1 MTWLMDK
8 CDYALTDGSDFF
20 SEVEQIIYGQIV
32 ITGDQ
37 TGVHFRSEAL
47 LFRIQNPGA
56 ESGKPVVKLLVLRRL
71 CVVFAEQVIISC
83 GHTVSQLV
91 QGVELVL
98 IMSQR
103 ALSRFEIDAG
113 HPFVGLDFIYLNQT
127 HRTAPG
133 GMSPAAGYAVRRIVP
148 RADGND
154 GDIFIK
160 RQCFSER
167 KLFGFFAGIEP
178 IHRDREI
185 LPDDAVRLFFRSFS
199 HFPCHFF
206 VCAG

>member
-1 MTWLMDK
+1 MTWIVDK
-8 CDYALTDGSDFF
+8 CDYALTYGTDFLA
-20 SEVEQIIYGQIV
+20 EVEQIVYGQVV

-37 TGVHFRSEAL
+37 TGAHFCREAL
-47 LFRIQNPGA
+47 LLCIQDPGA
-56 ESGKPVVKLLVLRRL
+56 ESGKTVVELLALRHL
-71 CVVFAEQVIISC
+71 CVVFAKQVIVSR
-83 GHTVSQLV
+83 GHAVSQLI